1 MIKLPV
7 ALEKV
12 TGALAPAFT
21 KPTHARVC
29 VLLTAAILT
38 VGSRTISN
46 ILRTAGS
53 LVPGHWSTYHRI
65 FSRAKFWHWR
75 VGRILA
81 TLVIEAFCPDGLIY
95 LAGDDTVDE
104 HRGAKVYG
112 KGCHRDAVRSSH
124 SFTTYRWGHKW
135 VVLAIL
141 ARVPWSTRPWAL
153 PVLVTLY
160 QPKELNEKAGRR
172 HKTPADLMR
181 QMLAVLLGWF
191 PERKFVFSG
200 DGGFATHDLAHF
212 AKRHHRQL
220 TLVSR
225 FYSNANLY
233 AAPPQPQGKKNG
245 RPRKKGHKLAS
256 PEEVVNQS
264 GKRRKLTVAWYGGGQ
279 RKVEVITGTGHW
291 YQAGI
296 GLVEIRWVFV
306 HDLTGTHRDDYFFT
320 TDISLSPRAI
330 IEIFTG
336 RWSIETMFQEMRAY
350 LGLETTRGRT
360 RSTVL
365 RAAPMLFALYTL
377 VVLLYVQLPSR
388 WKSVEGISWPG
399 KSTVTFSDVI
409 TRVRC
414 WLWAEWVFQSLGK
427 HYAFSK
433 LPHRF
438 RDTILHA
445 LAAAA

>member
-1 MIKLPV
+1 M
-7 ALEKV
+7 
-12 TGALAPAFT
+12 
-21 KPTHARVC
+21 
-29 VLLTAAILT
+29 
-38 VGSRTISN
+38 
-46 ILRTAGS
+46 AGFH
-53 LVPGHWSTYHRI
+53 PRMAGW
-65 FSRAKFWHWR
+65 
-75 VGRILA
+75 
-81 TLVIEAFCPDGLIY
+81 FCPRND
-95 LAGDDTVDE
+95 
-104 HRGAKVYG
+104 
-112 KGCHRDAVRSSH
+112 
-124 SFTTYRWGHKW
+124 
-135 VVLAIL
+135 IL
-141 ARVPWSTRPWAL
+141 SRVPWSMRPWAL

-160 QPKELNEKAGRR
+160 QPKEQNEKARRR

-212 AKRHHRQL
+212 AKCHHTQL

-225 FYSNANLY
+225 FYSDANLY
-233 AAPPQPQGKKNG
+233 AAPPQPKGKKNG

-320 TDISLSPRAI
+320 TDISLSPKAI

-377 VVLLYVQLPSR
+377 VVLLYVQLPTR

-427 HYAFSK
+427 HHAFSK